1 MTSSYLIMG
10 ARSSEISPGD
20 VSGGTNTSQ
29 TMVVGALAALVD
41 ASPAG
46 APPAAHKQAVLEAKP
61 FELRAYAWPLTES
74 DATRLDE
81 HAKPPEPAGAEAAAG
96 PRLGRPGTTPGR

>member
-10 ARSSEISPGD
+10 VRSSEMAAGD

-29 TMVVGALAALVD
+29 TMVVGVLTALVD

-46 APPAAHKQAVLEAKP
+46 APSAARKQAVIEAKALEA
-61 FELRAYAWPLTES
+61 RAYAWAVAES
-74 DATRLDE
+74 YADRPDE
-81 HAKPPEPAGAEAAAG
+81 HATPPEPPDPEAAAE
-96 PRLGRPGTTPGR
+96 PRPPSTTPGR

>member
-1 MTSSYLIMG
+1 MTSPYLILG
-10 ARSSEISPGD
+10 LRSSEIAAGD

-29 TMVVGALAALVD
+29 TMVAGALTAPLE

-46 APPAAHKQAVLEAKP
+46 APPAAHQQAVLEATAVEP
-61 FELRAYAWPLTES
+61 PAYAWPLAES
-74 DATRLDE
+74 HAARLDE
-81 HAKPPEPAGAEAAAG
+81 HAKPPEPAGAETATE